1 VAAVPDKRQ
10 NSKQRRAARNR
21 AYRDAMTARRE
32 NAGAVQSSSTARSSS
47 ASSGSSR
54 STSAAGG
61 GRGRARSGGLAGG
74 LLGRSERGPGDT
86 AIMLTV
92 AFAIAAAG
100 LSIFA
105 AFDDGAVPVDHEG
118 EALDTFA
125 GVSRATYSVLS
136 GEAPV
141 TETTSYI
148 DAAGPVILLFI
159 MLPVLVAI
167 GTFVSHRRRVQSR
180 PLTFGLVGMALVSV
194 VNPFSLYFLPSLIA
208 LAVAGFQVRKAE
220 MPERLGA
227 AAADDDE
234 DDDDDVIDV
243 DEVEPEDELED
254 DDELDDEEYDEVEDD
269 VVDVDE
275 VESDED
281 ADDADADVVPE
292 DDDRVR
298 AEDADTA
305 VDDDETAA
313 DDTAGEPADTPGE
326 ERREGDDVLAE
337 LEAEIEAEE
346 QPEGEGRR
354 RRR

>member
-1 VAAVPDKRQ
+1 MAAVPDKRQ
-10 NSKQRRAARNR
+10 TSKQRRAARNR

-32 NAGAVQSSSTARSSS
+32 NAGAVQTSSTARSSS

-118 EALDTFA
+118 EALNTFA

-148 DAAGPVILLFI
+148 DAAGPVILVFI

-234 DDDDDVIDV
+234 DDDDVIDV

-269 VVDVDE
+269 EVIDVDE
-275 VESDED
+275 VEPDE
-281 ADDADADVVPE
+281 DDADVEPE
-292 DDDRVR
+292 DDDQVR

-305 VDDDETAA
+305 VDDADTAV
-313 DDTAGEPADTPGE
+313 DDDAAGEPADAPGE

>member
-10 NSKQRRAARNR
+10 TSKQRRAARNR
-21 AYRDAMTARRE
+21 AYRDAIIARRE
-32 NAGAVQSSSTARSSS
+32 NAGAVQTSSTARSSS

-54 STSAAGG
+54 STSAAAG

-92 AFAIAAAG
+92 AFAIAAVG

-118 EALDTFA
+118 EALNTFA
-125 GVSRATYSVLS
+125 GVSRATYSVLT
-136 GEAPV
+136 GEPPV

-148 DAAGPVILLFI
+148 DAAGPVILVFI

-167 GTFVSHRRRVQSR
+167 GTFISHRRRVQSR

-220 MPERLGA
+220 MPGRLGA
-227 AAADDDE
+227 AAADDE

-269 VVDVDE
+269 DVIDVDE

-281 ADDADADVVPE
+281 DADDADVEPEDDDQVRAADADTPVDDADAD
-292 DDDRVR
+292 
-298 AEDADTA
+298 A
-305 VDDDETAA
+305 
-313 DDTAGEPADTPGE
+313 DTAGEPADAPGE